1 VTVLTV
7 STIDTE
13 PSAVV
18 WVAELSKSSD
28 GVCMCGGRGVTRIAG
43 GHGDDG
49 LVAAGGREL
58 VRVVSTRVRL

>member
-1 VTVLTV
+1 
-7 STIDTE
+7 
-13 PSAVV
+13 
-18 WVAELSKSSD
+18 VAELSKSSD